1 MPRNTTVLPTVSGR
15 RQADRPPLK
24 AAAPV
29 DAERA
34 LPGAMSVPIEQIV
47 PDPDQPRRAMD
58 SGHLAELAASLTEH
72 GVLQPLLVRED
83 GYLEDGRTRYMIIA
97 GGRRHAAAQ
106 RAGLTRLPLVVRDSE
121 GATRRLTQLA
131 ENIQRQELAPL
142 DEARAF
148 QELMDAEG
156 LTAEELGKRL
166 HITGQHVRDRIL
178 LLTDE
183 VVAVAVQRQQI
194 SPTVARDM
202 LRLPDESRAQLRA
215 RIDAGEALAKVD
227 ITQARAHNA
236 AEGVTNP
243 RAKGGG
249 RASHKATPPVPATI
263 TTTGPP
269 VKPPALA
276 SAPAADQT
284 AFDPMTPLT
293 DQTPFDLTPS
303 RHMQILYSAFQ
314 DWRTRVYGEMDS
326 LTSDEREALLR
337 LLRTDVEQLF
347 NRLSSGAG

>member
-24 AAAPV
+24 ASAPV

-34 LPGAMSVPIEQIV
+34 LPGALSVPIEQIV

-58 SGHLAELAASLTEH
+58 SGRLAELAASLKEH

-106 RAGLTRLPLVVRDSE
+106 QAGLTRLPLVVRDSE

-142 DEARAF
+142 DEALAF

-183 VVAVAVQRQQI
+183 VVALAVQRQQI
-194 SPTVARDM
+194 SPTVARDV
-202 LRLPDESRAQLRA
+202 LRLPNESRAHLRA
-215 RIDAGEALAKVD
+215 RIDAGEAVAKSDV
-227 ITQARAHNA
+227 TRARAHDA
-236 AEGVTNP
+236 AGGVINP

-249 RASHKATPPVPATI
+249 RASRKAAAPTPAPANTMRL
-263 TTTGPP
+263 PAE
-269 VKPPALA
+269 PPAPRTM
-276 SAPAADQT
+276 PAV
-284 AFDPMTPLT
+284 
-293 DQTPFDLTPS
+293 DQTPFDPAPS
-303 RHMQILYSAFQ
+303 QRVHILYSAFQ
-314 DWRTRVYGEMDS
+314 EWRTRVNGEINSMPD
-326 LTSDEREALLR
+326 DERDMLAR
-337 LLRTDVEQLF
+337 LLRADMAQVLQSLDEDRSTA
-347 NRLSSGAG
+347 SA